1 MSKASAAAFCNEVA
15 ADPGL
20 FATVVALSD
29 TTGTARSIPAERL
42 VELGARR
49 GLSFSADE
57 VREVWAERQAER
69 RARELGDNEL
79 DRVVGGFGLTAQ
91 PTRKRGD
98 NGQPIYQYA
107 DDFAP

>member
-20 FATVVALSD
+20 YADVVALSASS
-29 TTGTARSIPAERL
+29 GAKRSVPAERL

-57 VREVWAERQAER
+57 VREIWAERQAER
-69 RARELGDNEL
+69 ASREIRDAEL
-79 DRVVGGFGLTAQ
+79 DKVVGGFGVTAH
-91 PTRKRGD
+91 PTRKGGD
-98 NGQPIYQYA
+98 PDFELA